1 MAKLV
6 GDLRAAERHWR
17 LGLALDPEH
26 AELQRELKY
35 LRK

>member
-6 GDLRAAERHWR
+6 GDVAGAEKQLRR
-17 LGLALDPEH
+17 GLAVAPEH